1 MHERLMGFTHPT
13 DLTLNLVWRSA
24 LSNAEGEALWALQQ
38 QAYRVEADLIGCA
51 DFLPLRE
58 TVNDIL
64 GARENFLLAYDHKQ
78 LAGALSYT
86 TGEPGCHICRLVVAP
101 SYFRRGIARWMLHNL
116 LLSADPALPCRVV
129 TAQANHPAIAL
140 YHSLGFAPALYFA
153 SQDCVDLVQ
162 LLRPAPAL

>member
-1 MHERLMGFTHPT
+1 MI
-13 DLTLNLVWRSA
+13 DANLVWRAA
-24 LSNAEGEALWALQQ
+24 LSTAEAEALWALQQ

-58 TVNDIL
+58 RVDDIL

-86 TGEPGCHICRLVVAP
+86 VKDFGCHICRLVVLP

-116 LLSADPALPCRVV
+116 LLSSDPALPCRVV
-129 TAQANHPAIAL
+129 TAQANLPAIAL
-140 YHSLGFAPALYFA
+140 YQSLGFAPALYFA

-162 LLRPAPAL
+162 LLRPASAAI